1 MKWRVLAIAP
11 LALVAGCGG
20 KTESAPPPAVVGACT
35 VCHSFENGGPTRTG
49 PNLYNIIGGQAG
61 TRSGYAFSPAMKAS
75 GIVWTPA
82 TLDAFIAAPQKVV
95 PGTRMGFAGE
105 PDPSKRQAII
115 AYIQSESAK
124 GAAKK

>member
-1 MKWRVLAIAP
+1 MTGRFLAIAP
-11 LALVAGCGG
+11 LALAAGCGG
-20 KTESAPPPAVVGACT
+20 QAGSAPLPAAVGACT
-35 VCHSFENGGPTRTG
+35 VCHSFEKGGPTRTG
-49 PNLYNIIGGQAG
+49 PNLYNILGEQAG

-82 TLDAFIAAPQKVV
+82 TLDAFLAAPQKAV

-105 PDPSKRQAII
+105 PDAAKRQAII

-124 GAAKK
+124 GAEKK